1 MQEVA
6 PTVGVIRSARTVGGG
21 VGSVVIAAPQQ
32 SPSVTTARQTLAACN
47 AARYSES

>member
-6 PTVGVIRSARTVGGG
+6 LTVSVIRSSRTVDGRA
-21 VGSVVIAAPQQ
+21 GSVVIAAPQQ

-47 AARYSES
+47 AARYGES